1 MKNSQKIWLA
11 VILIS
16 AVFVYGQALASALR
30 VNGETLSW
38 RDFFRRLDGFSRY
51 KVLSGQKISDLD
63 LERGVLLSF
72 TEEALIKEE
81 LSRRGISDG
90 DVEKFVA
97 GKVNAADIPNLDAA
111 SRRLYGWGFEDFK
124 KLVLYPHSRLLML
137 TEEFSARGGD
147 AASRLDQ
154 SFQTAKIS
162 VYLPRWKWENGE
174 FGRRY

>member
-11 VILIS
+11 IILIS
-16 AVFVYGQALASALR
+16 AVFVYGQALVPALR

-51 KVLSGQKISDLD
+51 KVLSDQKISDLD

-72 TEEALIKEE
+72 TEEALIKGE
-81 LSRRGISDG
+81 LSLRGISDG

-124 KLVLYPHSRLLML
+124 KLVLYPQARLLML
-137 TEEFSARGGD
+137 MEEFSAQGGD

-154 SFQTAKIS
+154 SLQTAKIS
-162 VYLPRWKWENGE
+162 VYLPRWKWSGGE
-174 FGRRY
+174 FERRY

>member
-16 AVFVYGQALASALR
+16 AVFVYGQALAPVLR

-38 RDFFRRLDGFSRY
+38 RDFFKRLDGFSRY

-81 LSRRGISDG
+81 LSLRGISDG

-97 GKVNAADIPNLDAA
+97 GKGNAADIPNL
-111 SRRLYGWGFEDFK
+111 
-124 KLVLYPHSRLLML
+124 
-137 TEEFSARGGD
+137 D